1 MMLLK
6 AVASGLLVFFIL
18 RGAGKLGDRASGMV
32 AGLPLASAPALLWL
46 ALERDT
52 AVSVATLTDVMVT
65 ASAYAAFAVFFLA
78 FAHFLRG
85 GWLLLTAAIASLSM
99 VYLTQVSFVFN
110 EPTAAA
116 IVVCGALLWGARLLQ
131 SQAAHLDAIE
141 ANRAQPAH
149 AGGGVASRCTALSTT
164 QRHMVTAA
172 LAGILVLFLLL
183 LGQSSPRWMAAALV
197 GLPVVSASVLASAL
211 ASGSHQKTLRTAE
224 GFIDGCLIRACF
236 SFFFALLLPE
246 LGVGTAFVSAVALSL
261 ALAGSLFWRSRMST
275 QAQSSSPL
283 PPTLPSRTVELDPRD
298 AFPTTWMRKPR

>member
-197 GLPVVSASVLASAL
+197 GLPVVSASVLAS
-211 ASGSHQKTLRTAE
+211 GSHQKTLRTAE

-261 ALAGSLFWRSRMST
+261 ALAGS
-275 QAQSSSPL
+275 PL